1 MRRRALTWLLLGA
14 SPVALVVACGLEV
27 TGAYPSFDAGA
38 DGSSET
44 EDAPFEDA
52 RVASDAAPLD
62 GGADV
67 ATDASPEPPGVQ
79 VTVVADASLAVDLV
93 SPMDGPIATDG
104 TDDGAFDVTV
114 TGPARAFALL
124 LVDDAGTA
132 LGTQIWD
139 TYVGDDDVP
148 ADLATVFAKGAQT
161 FQLGVFRGDALVNDD
176 AGRAALPAGSHTLRI
191 SGSNVGSFA
200 SGQHFRLVLETE
212 DGGLVRGPVV
222 GY

>member
-1 MRRRALTWLLLGA
+1 MRRRSFTWLILGGF
-14 SPVALVVACGLEV
+14 PVALAVACGLEV
-27 TGAYPSFDAGA
+27 TGAYPSFDAGV
-38 DGSSET
+38 DGSVEA
-44 EDAPFEDA
+44 EDAQTEDA
-52 RVASDAAPLD
+52 RVASDAAPVD
-62 GGADV
+62 GGAD
-67 ATDASPEPPGVQ
+67 AAPDAPPEPPGIQ
-79 VTVVADASLAVDLV
+79 ASAVADASLAIDLV
-93 SPMDGPIATDG
+93 SPMDGPIQTDG
-104 TDDGAFDVTV
+104 VFDGAFDVTV

-161 FQLGVFRGDALVNDD
+161 FQLGIYRGDALVNDD